1 MAKIVDARGLHCP
14 MPVIKTKKALD
25 DIDSGE
31 ILEVKTTDP
40 ASKADIPAL
49 VNRLG
54 HHLIE
59 SREETGEFI
68 FIIKKKI

>member
-25 DIDSGE
+25 EISSGE

-40 ASKADIPAL
+40 ASRADIPAL

-54 HHLIE
+54 YYLIE
-59 SREETGEFI
+59 SKEEAEEFI
-68 FIIKKKI
+68 FIIKKI